1 MLMYPV
7 TIHHTSLQS
16 KFDVVHI
23 DSFDWLQAHDVTE
36 DKRVEGLWVFFLD
49 LVGCVL

>member
-1 MLMYPV
+1 MYLV
-7 TIHHTSLQS
+7 TIHHTPLQS
-16 KFDVVHI
+16 KFDVVHM
-23 DSFDWLQAHDVTE
+23 DSFLYLQAHDVIE

>member
-1 MLMYPV
+1 MQTYPV
-7 TIHHTSLQS
+7 TVHHTPLQS
-16 KFDVVHI
+16 QFDVVHM
-23 DSFDWLQAHDVTE
+23 DSFDWRQAHDVIE